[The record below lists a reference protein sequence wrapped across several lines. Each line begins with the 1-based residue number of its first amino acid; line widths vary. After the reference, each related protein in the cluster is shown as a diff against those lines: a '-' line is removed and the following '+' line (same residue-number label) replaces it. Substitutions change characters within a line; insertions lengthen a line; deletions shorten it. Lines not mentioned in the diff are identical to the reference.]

1 MLLKKSTSQVCQ
13 QPSKIGYVVLRV
25 GYVRAEGIDQII
37 VAYIYIYI
45 ITYSLYP
52 FVLLDPGDNHFV
64 SLGDSVFFSLRH
76 ASLRRRFSTTEKSH
90 IRFQEIRK
98 RFEEREIDA
107 LVVKKLDDLFRVIR
121 SFEKIV
127 RLRDIESPIQY

>member
-1 MLLKKSTSQVCQ
+1 MYAQRESIRSLLL
-13 QPSKIGYVVLRV
+13 I
-25 GYVRAEGIDQII
+25 
-37 VAYIYIYI
+37 YIYIYI
-45 ITYSLYP
+45 IAYSLYP

-76 ASLRRRFSTTEKSH
+76 ASLRHRFSTTEKSH

-98 RFEEREIDA
+98 RFEEREIHA